1 MDRIIK
7 FTDLE
12 AAVTEAYE
20 KFKSEK
26 DGEVDP
32 RAKGSDPSD
41 FGISVVLT
49 DGSTIVKGDAQKPF
63 VLGAIAK
70 IPTATLLLSQLNS
83 PEKLVEKSGMSDCCR
98 AQKGKKPAIPLSAR
112 GIRAVSAIEPTGDPD
127 GKWDLM
133 INNMIDMMGSAPEF
147 SDDLYKAQVEENKK
161 AQVED
166 VLTKDGF
173 YLYDA
178 APIAI
183 DLYTKLMAMK
193 ATPVQTAT
201 MAATI
206 AADGF
211 NPVTKQNVFDGS
223 LSQRV
228 VGAMASHGVH
238 KMNRAWLIRTGLPAK
253 SGFGGGIM
261 GVFPGVMGICAY
273 SPRLNEEGVSVKAAQ
288 SLDYIMNKLGISV
301 FGSANV
307 KIEK

>member
-26 DGEVDP
+26 TGEVDP

-98 AQKGKKPAIPLSAR
+98 AKKGEKPAIPLSAH

-147 SDDLYKAQVEENKK
+147 SDDLYKAQVEDNKK

-166 VLTKDGF
+166 VLAKDGF
-173 YLYDA
+173 YLYDS

-183 DLYTKLMAMK
+183 DLYTKLMALK

-228 VGAMASHGVH
+228 VGAMAAHGVH
-238 KMNRAWLIRTGLPAK
+238 KMNRAWLIKTGLPAK

-288 SLDYIMNKLGISV
+288 ALDYIMNKLGISV